1 MDQPASSHGIL
12 MQPST
17 DGSSSLPSLHEEG
30 MALLR
35 QTLDRELIRHC
46 EEAADRFYQKTKSQ
60 RPEVIQQSLPTGQKY
75 VPTASSFTLEAVF
88 EPEDCRRILRAIA
101 TSPAR
106 HVIERALAGPP
117 MCDLDQAWVRRQYAP
132 GRYPPLH
139 APHAWHQDGAL
150 HHDFKAEASTV
161 PDENGLLPMLT
172 CWLPLVPCGDDA
184 PGLEFVAVPIDN
196 LLPPNALP
204 DQSLRA
210 THASEKFWKPLMQ
223 PGDVVLFRSG
233 VIHRTHVTPAMQSDR
248 TSIELRFVAA
258 NQVPPRLA
266 HDRFIPLD

>member
-1 MDQPASSHGIL
+1 VHQC
-12 MQPST
+12 
-17 DGSSSLPSLHEEG
+17 
-30 MALLR
+30 
-35 QTLDRELIRHC
+35 LDRELVRHFA
-46 EEAADRFYQKTKSQ
+46 EVADRFYQKNESQ

-88 EPEDCRRILRAIA
+88 DPDDCRRILRAIA
-101 TSPAR
+101 ASSAR
-106 HVIERALAGPP
+106 HLIECVLAGTPL
-117 MCDLDQAWVRRQYAP
+117 CDMDQAWVRRQYAP

-150 HHDFKAEASTV
+150 HHDFKAQAPSA

-172 CWLPLVPCGDDA
+172 SWLPLVPCGDDA

-196 LLPPNALP
+196 LLPPDALP
-204 DQSLRA
+204 DQSLRS
-210 THASEKFWKPLMQ
+210 THAAEKFWKPLMQ
-223 PGDVVLFRSG
+223 PGDVLLFRSG

-258 NQVPPRLA
+258 NRIPPRLA